1 MSNKNIK
8 ELLKSEKMGSTITFV
23 PTIELQEK
31 INKICEENKIS
42 KQKLMTLAIKNLLS
56 ENWINKDTSIR

>member
-1 MSNKNIK
+1 MLNKNIK

-56 ENWINKDTSIR
+56 EN

>member
-1 MSNKNIK
+1 MNNKNIK
-8 ELLKSEKMGSTITFV
+8 ELLKSEKTGSTITFV

-56 ENWINKDTSIR
+56 EN